1 MVSNPNESLSNHL
14 KPYHNYHLLSNKFDS
29 FNTRVSETIGLFLLP
44 KILAGQGF
52 SAFSILGL
60 VSLWSVGT
68 ELHTAKQVLLRHK
81 TNHAE
86 TLLPRKVSA

>member
-1 MVSNPNESLSNHL
+1 MPGVQVPPLG
-14 KPYHNYHLLSNKFDS
+14 PNKFDS
-29 FNTRVSETIGLFLLP
+29 FDTRVSETIELFLLT
-44 KILAGQGF
+44 KILGVQGF

-86 TLLPRKVSA
+86 TLPVRKVSA